1 MRSRRSRSTT
11 CSAAACPPA
20 SPWAGS
26 RAERL
31 NESRERKPP
40 ARAAP
45 PGRGTRLGFGFPPAL
60 RGRLC
65 RLRRLSRGLWAVD
78 GARPRPLWRAARRPA
93 LCQDRDQHP
102 ALCRLRCERHDVRS
116 PAAVGL
122 LPAPRLVGPGAAGRL
137 PALLGIARGSR
148 LHLLPLDADRRAG
161 PGGFAAARAVR
172 RGRPDLVQ
180 RFLAGAGLEH
190 RRLHLEVAAVLD
202 PGVHRRAA
210 RDPAGDLRG
219 GGDRR
224 RGGRAPVP
232 ARRPP
237 ASRQH
242 LRRLHAARDAVD
254 GGRLHHGDPGFD
266 GCTGPDQRRAGHA
279 RHTLRLRRRATGAR
293 RGRGHGCPA
302 APGAAGADP
311 DAPPACKRDGAVSLA
326 TPRYGLPAA
335 WWRFASWRPHRRRRL
350 LAESAAWTLGLLLL
364 LWSLLPT
371 YNMLLIA
378 LDEEGDI
385 EYAGI
390 IWPAEAT
397 LDAFRVV
404 LTGDYWYLQQ
414 FWLKFANSF
423 YIALA
428 TMLITIVIG
437 SLAAFALGR
446 MKLARGWLFGNFP
459 VLTYAVPASFL
470 VIPFYRI
477 MRVYGLSDSLWAV
490 IAADV
495 AFATPY
501 AILILQQYAKLIPR
515 EFDEAAQIDGAGPWH
530 IYRHLYLPLT
540 APALAAVG
548 TFALL
553 FAWNEYVYQ
562 YVLLTSERKMTVAV
576 AIAQFFNADEAPWN
590 YMMATAI
597 VYALPPVAIFFALR
611 RWMLAGLTLGGVRA

>member
-1 MRSRRSRSTT
+1 
-11 CSAAACPPA
+11 
-20 SPWAGS
+20 
-26 RAERL
+26 
-31 NESRERKPP
+31 
-40 ARAAP
+40 
-45 PGRGTRLGFGFPPAL
+45 
-60 RGRLC
+60 
-65 RLRRLSRGLWAVD
+65 
-78 GARPRPLWRAARRPA
+78 
-93 LCQDRDQHP
+93 
-102 ALCRLRCERHDVRS
+102 
-116 PAAVGL
+116 
-122 LPAPRLVGPGAAGRL
+122 
-137 PALLGIARGSR
+137 
-148 LHLLPLDADRRAG
+148 
-161 PGGFAAARAVR
+161 
-172 RGRPDLVQ
+172 
-180 RFLAGAGLEH
+180 
-190 RRLHLEVAAVLD
+190 
-202 PGVHRRAA
+202 
-210 RDPAGDLRG
+210 
-219 GGDRR
+219 
-224 RGGRAPVP
+224 
-232 ARRPP
+232 
-237 ASRQH
+237 
-242 LRRLHAARDAVD
+242 
-254 GGRLHHGDPGFD
+254 
-266 GCTGPDQRRAGHA
+266 
-279 RHTLRLRRRATGAR
+279 
-293 RGRGHGCPA
+293 
-302 APGAAGADP
+302 
-311 DAPPACKRDGAVSLA
+311 VSLA

-335 WWRFASWRPHRRRRL
+335 WWRVASWRPHRRRRL
-350 LAESAAWTLGLLLL
+350 LAEIAAWTLGLLLL
-364 LWSLLPT
+364 VWSLLPT
-371 YNMLLIA
+371 YNLLLIA

-428 TMLITIVIG
+428 TMLITLVIG

-530 IYRHLYLPLT
+530 IYRQLYLPLT

-548 TFALL
+548 TFAQL

-562 YVLLTSERKMTVAV
+562 YILLTSERKMTVAV
-576 AIAQFFNADEAPWN
+576 AIAQFFDADEAPWN
-590 YMMATAI
+590 YMMATSI

-611 RWMLAGLTLGGVRA
+611 RWMTAGLTLGGVKG